1 MNLPHNQSE
10 FIEISL
16 MKHVDEGKCLNKSEI
31 ITAVVEDL
39 GVPRPTVRRVK
50 SKLLKKLE
58 KYVEVLH

>member
-1 MNLPHNQSE
+1 MNLPHNQGE
-10 FIEISL
+10 FVEICL

-31 ITAVVEDL
+31 ITAVVEEL

-50 SKLLKKLE
+50 KKLLEKLE